1 MENNNNPHDIKSSE
15 TRKQDQN
22 PTQSR
27 RDFFRTASMIGAAS
41 ALGISAG
48 MSLGAKSAQA
58 QSSSGFAQPDGLLP
72 GGQSD
77 SRFPVSFQESVSN
90 GLRLTT
96 EFFTALNQRDLEG
109 IASLLHF
116 PFAIY
121 EDIEPLV
128 YQNAREFINNPPPC
142 FSETGNRPLG
152 QRALLPGSYDMLEG
166 VNVHLYCP
174 VGGVFSLKF
183 TRFTPEGH
191 KLMVCDNLLSV
202 TNNDGRWA
210 IQLISTI
217 FHEAG
222 YENNTY
228 PDAEVAN
235 RLGGQGYLSAFGYRD
250 EELLNDR
257 TKGRGSFE
265 PPLPIGT
272 KTASVSFN
280 YGPRD
285 RTNNARNNEPMKGWV
300 VDGVTSRLR
309 VGEVTEP
316 TGDYDTNLDQFVE
329 LAGGTV
335 GDYGYTRINPTEPL
349 VIHATHD
356 KAHVMGGYWRFT
368 PGGVLISETRS
379 VGIQIRK
386 AGNWGGVGN
395 LGQVTHHDR
404 SNSRG

>member
-1 MENNNNPHDIKSSE
+1 MNNNKKDELIVQSE
-15 TRKQDQN
+15 TEPVIDN
-22 PTQSR
+22 GR
-27 RDFFRTASMIGAAS
+27 RNFFRTAGMVSAMGTLGAAV
-41 ALGISAG
+41 
-48 MSLGAKSAQA
+48 GASMLSQQAHAQNSVSMQNPA
-58 QSSSGFAQPDGLLP
+58 GLLP

-77 SRFPVSFQESVSN
+77 SRFPVSFAEPVSN
-90 GLRLTT
+90 GLRLVM
-96 EFFTALNQRDLEG
+96 EYFTALNQRDLQG
-109 IASLLHF
+109 IANLLHF
-116 PFAIY
+116 PFAMI

-128 YQNAREFINNPPPC
+128 YQNAEEFLSNPP
-142 FSETGNRPLG
+142 SSLSASGNRPIG

-174 VGGVFSLKF
+174 VGGAYSLKF
-183 TRFTPEGH
+183 KRYSPDGH
-191 KLMVCDNLLSV
+191 KLMDCDSMISV

-228 PDAEVAN
+228 PDAEETN

-257 TKGRGSFE
+257 SNGRGSYE
-265 PPLPIGT
+265 PSLPIGT
-272 KTASVSFN
+272 KTASVSFG
-280 YGPRD
+280 YSPRE
-285 RTNNARNNEPMKGWV
+285 RTNNARNGEPMKGWV
-300 VDGVTSRLR
+300 VDGVTSRLN
-309 VGEVTEP
+309 VSEVRPPE
-316 TGDYDTNLDQFVE
+316 GDYDTNLDQFVE

-335 GDYGYTRINPTEPL
+335 GDYGYTRIVPNEPL

-356 KAHVMGGYWRFT
+356 KAHVLGGYWRFT

-379 VGIQIRK
+379 IGIRIRK
-386 AGNWGGVGN
+386 AGVWGGIGG

-404 SNSRG
+404 SNSKA

>member
-1 MENNNNPHDIKSSE
+1 MENNNKDAIRVIDEQASE
-15 TRKQDQN
+15 VDN
-22 PTQSR
+22 GR
-27 RDFFRTASMIGAAS
+27 RGFFRTAGAIGAIG
-41 ALGISAG
+41 ALGAVAG
-48 MSLGAKSAQA
+48 ASMLAQQAHA
-58 QSSSGFAQPDGLLP
+58 QGNRTFETPQGLPP

-77 SRFPVSFQESVSN
+77 SRFPVSFAEPVTN
-90 GLRLTT
+90 GLRLVM
-96 EFFTALNQRDLEG
+96 EYFTALNQRNLQG
-109 IASLLHF
+109 IADTLHF

-121 EDIEPLV
+121 EDIEPIV
-128 YQNAREFINNPPPC
+128 YQSARDFISNPPSSLSPV
-142 FSETGNRPLG
+142 GNRPIG
-152 QRALLPGSYDMLEG
+152 QRALLPGSYDLLEG

-174 VGGVFSLKF
+174 VGGAYSLKF
-183 TRFTPEGH
+183 TRFTPDGH
-191 KLMVCDNLLSV
+191 KLMECESMISV

-222 YENNTY
+222 YEKNTY
-228 PDAEVAN
+228 PDAEVSD

-257 TKGRGSFE
+257 SKGRGSFE
-265 PPLPIGT
+265 PQLPVGT
-272 KTASVSFN
+272 RIASVSFG

-285 RTNNARNNEPMKGWV
+285 RTNNARNNVPMAGWV
-300 VDGVTSRLR
+300 VDGVTSRLN
-309 VGEVTEP
+309 VSEVTPPEP
-316 TGDYDTNLDQFVE
+316 GFDTNLEQFVE

-335 GDYGYTRINPTEPL
+335 GEYGYTRIIPNEPL

-356 KAHVMGGYWRFT
+356 KAHVLGGYWRFT

-379 VGIQIRK
+379 VGIRIRK
-386 AGNWGGVGN
+386 AGNWGSAGG

>member
-1 MENNNNPHDIKSSE
+1 MENNNNS
-15 TRKQDQN
+15 QDMESADNLNHSQDRSR
-22 PTQSR
+22 QSR
-27 RDFFRTASMIGAAS
+27 REFFRSASIIGAAS
-41 ALGISAG
+41 TLGISAG
-48 MSLGAKSAQA
+48 MTIGAKSAQA
-58 QSSSGFAQPDGLLP
+58 QSSGGFAKPDGLLP

-77 SRFPVSFQESVSN
+77 SRFPVSFQDSVGN
-90 GLRLTT
+90 GLRLTM

-166 VNVHLYCP
+166 VDVHLYCP

-183 TRFTPEGH
+183 TRFTTNGH

-257 TKGRGSFE
+257 SKGRGSFE
-265 PPLPIGT
+265 PQLPIGT

-300 VDGVTSRLR
+300 VDGVTAQIPEGDGILR
-309 VGEVTEP
+309 PWLFGRWCH
-316 TGDYDTNLDQFVE
+316 NL
-329 LAGGTV
+329 
-335 GDYGYTRINPTEPL
+335 
-349 VIHATHD
+349 
-356 KAHVMGGYWRFT
+356 
-368 PGGVLISETRS
+368 TRS
-379 VGIQIRK
+379 QDIM
-386 AGNWGGVGN
+386 
-395 LGQVTHHDR
+395 
-404 SNSRG
+404 

>member
-1 MENNNNPHDIKSSE
+1 MENNNNLQDKE
-15 TRKQDQN
+15 VTGNLNQDQEA
-22 PTQSR
+22 TQSR
-27 RDFFRTASMIGAAS
+27 REFFRTASLVGAMGAIGV
-41 ALGISAG
+41 GAG
-48 MSLGAKSAQA
+48 FTPSVQA
-58 QSSSGFAQPDGLLP
+58 QPQSPSSFAKPDGLLP

-77 SRFPVSFQESVSN
+77 SRFPVSFEDSVGN
-90 GLRLTT
+90 GLRLTMA
-96 EFFTALNQRDLEG
+96 FFTALNQRDLEG

-128 YQNAREFINNPPPC
+128 YQSASEFINNPPPC
-142 FSETGNRPLG
+142 FSETGNRALG
-152 QRALLPGSYDMLEG
+152 QRAMLPGSYDMLEG
-166 VNVHLYCP
+166 INVHLYCP

-183 TRFTPEGH
+183 KRFTPDGH
-191 KLMVCDNLLSV
+191 KLMECDNLLSV

-228 PDAEVAN
+228 PDAEVAY
-235 RLGGQGYLSAFGYRD
+235 RLGSQGYLSAFGYRD

-257 TKGRGSFE
+257 SNGRGSYE
-265 PPLPIGT
+265 PSLPLGT
-272 KTASVSFN
+272 RTASVSFN
-280 YGPRD
+280 YGPRG

-300 VDGVTSRLR
+300 TEGVTSRLR
-309 VGEVTEP
+309 VSEVSEPSGE
-316 TGDYDTNLDQFVE
+316 YDTNLGQFVE

-335 GDYGYTRINPTEPL
+335 GDYGYTRIIPVEPL

-356 KAHVMGGYWRFT
+356 KAHVMGGYWRYT
-368 PGGVLISETRS
+368 PAEVLISETRS
-379 VGIQIRK
+379 VGIRIRK
-386 AGNWGGVGN
+386 AGNWGSGGN

-404 SNSRG
+404 SNSKG

>member
-1 MENNNNPHDIKSSE
+1 MENNNNLQDKE
-15 TRKQDQN
+15 VTGNLNQDQEA
-22 PTQSR
+22 TQSR
-27 RDFFRTASMIGAAS
+27 REFFRTASLVGAMGAIGV
-41 ALGISAG
+41 GAG
-48 MSLGAKSAQA
+48 FTPSVQA
-58 QSSSGFAQPDGLLP
+58 QPQSPSSFAKPDGLLP

-77 SRFPVSFQESVSN
+77 SRFPVSFEDSVGN
-90 GLRLTT
+90 GLRLTMA
-96 EFFTALNQRDLEG
+96 FFTALNQRDLEG

-128 YQNAREFINNPPPC
+128 YQSASEFINNPPPC
-142 FSETGNRPLG
+142 FSETGNRALG
-152 QRALLPGSYDMLEG
+152 QRAMLPGSYDMLEG
-166 VNVHLYCP
+166 INVHLYCP

-183 TRFTPEGH
+183 KRFTPDGH
-191 KLMVCDNLLSV
+191 KLMECDNLLSV

-228 PDAEVAN
+228 PDAEVAY
-235 RLGGQGYLSAFGYRD
+235 RLGSQGYLSAFGYRD

-257 TKGRGSFE
+257 SNGRGSYE
-265 PPLPIGT
+265 PSLPLGT
-272 KTASVSFN
+272 RTASVSFN
-280 YGPRD
+280 YSPRD

-300 VDGVTSRLR
+300 TEGVTSRLR
-309 VGEVTEP
+309 VSEVSEPSGE
-316 TGDYDTNLDQFVE
+316 YDTNLDQFVE

-335 GDYGYTRINPTEPL
+335 GDYGYTRIIPVEPL

-356 KAHVMGGYWRFT
+356 KAHVMGGYWRYT
-368 PGGVLISETRS
+368 PAGVLISETRS
-379 VGIQIRK
+379 VGIRIRK
-386 AGNWGGVGN
+386 AGNWGSGGN

-404 SNSRG
+404 SNSKG